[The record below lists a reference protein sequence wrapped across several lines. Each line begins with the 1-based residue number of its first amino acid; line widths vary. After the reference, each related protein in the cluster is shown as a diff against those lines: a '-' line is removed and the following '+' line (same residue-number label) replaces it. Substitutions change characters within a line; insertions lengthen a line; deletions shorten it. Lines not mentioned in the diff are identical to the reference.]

1 MWFIFWLHLVHHA
14 SDLKKK
20 YFAFWDL
27 NHALFGRRGA
37 KSRRGLSTTKEKVKA
52 WLELWLLALHFFS
65 HLRPDW
71 AIQRVLFTSQV
82 LKRWTGGEK
91 VKGGKVSPTYKVSFR
106 RERACSKHKKDRKVQ
121 INSMPLTNK
130 GESNTAST
138 LCWNLYPSSGK
149 YYQDQVAL
157 RKTQHGQHFLPLLQR
172 HELMI
177 LVPVSIHVTFSLY
190 TSTSAWLLYF

>member
-1 MWFIFWLHLVHHA
+1 MSNHVLIRLIRFVSRFTIYLCNAIYFLTIFSTPCKRFTKIL
-14 SDLKKK
+14 
-20 YFAFWDL
+20 YFTFWD
-27 NHALFGRRGA
+27 ALFGRRGA
-37 KSRRGLSTTKEKVKA
+37 KSRLGLSTTKEKVKA

-91 VKGGKVSPTYKVSFR
+91 VKGEKVSPTDKVSFR

-130 GESNTAST
+130 GESNTTST
-138 LCWNLYPSSGK
+138 LYWNLYPVAAQGTVLLLPGSRTSSNVW
-149 YYQDQVAL
+149 Y
-157 RKTQHGQHFLPLLQR
+157 
-172 HELMI
+172 M
-177 LVPVSIHVTFSLY
+177 
-190 TSTSAWLLYF
+190 